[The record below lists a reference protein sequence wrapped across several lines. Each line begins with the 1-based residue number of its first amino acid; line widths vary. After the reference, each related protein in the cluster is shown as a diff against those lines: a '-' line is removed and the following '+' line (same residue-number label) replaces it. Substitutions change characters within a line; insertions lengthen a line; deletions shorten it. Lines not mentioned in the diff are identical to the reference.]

1 MTLAALRKLAI
12 KRQYQIHFR
21 LRNGMECVVNE
32 HGVAQVPQLQAPPDF
47 NLEQELEEAAEF
59 LIEPAVSSNPKAPAR
74 VAERPRRVTRQE
86 LAAMVSSP
94 SAAAHAE
101 HDEE

>member
-12 KRQYQIHFR
+12 KRKYQIHFR
-21 LRNGMECVVNE
+21 LRNGMECVVSDR
-32 HGVAQVPQLQAPPDF
+32 GVAQVPQLQAPPDF
-47 NLEQELEEAAEF
+47 NLEEELGQAAEF
-59 LIEPAVSSNPKAPAR
+59 LLEPAASPDLKSPAKN
-74 VAERPRRVTRQE
+74 AERPRRVTREE

-94 SAAAHAE
+94 SATAHAE